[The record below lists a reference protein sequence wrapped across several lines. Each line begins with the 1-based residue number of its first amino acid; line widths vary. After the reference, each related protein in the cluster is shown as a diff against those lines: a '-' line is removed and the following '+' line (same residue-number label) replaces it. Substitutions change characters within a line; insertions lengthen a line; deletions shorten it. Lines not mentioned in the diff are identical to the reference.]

1 MPNNN
6 YNPNFLETPDPV
18 TGLQRRVGQNFLD
31 HKQTLHERLVLEHNL
46 DPGEQTPQNDHGIH
60 RQGSAVAY
68 YVESG
73 DPLPTE
79 RPTGQSKAGGDKG
92 ENLIPAKLLSDV
104 DAGRIAIRG
113 GSEMHFWDG
122 TQWVV
127 IDTTPVGFISI
138 WAAPSVTPN
147 TEVWKKCDGT
157 EYAIDDYPALWDV
170 IGSTY
175 GGDGNNT
182 FKVPN
187 LQGVTVMGSGTLNFP
202 TDGIPDNTLTGR
214 NKGGGTVGRYLEDQ
228 IQDITGYAAGNSVWD
243 EGNWLNYFDGVFEG
257 YDYSSNSRLQIDRVS
272 PGAYDINRGFRINLD
287 AGDVRNGSETRG
299 TALVIDFYIKAK

>member
-68 YVESG
+68 YIESG
-73 DPLPTE
+73 APLPSE

-138 WAAPSVTPN
+138 WPAPSETPN

-157 EYAIDDYPALWDV
+157 EYAIDDYPDLWNI
-170 IGSTY
+170 IGAAY
-175 GGDGNNT
+175 GGDGTNT

-214 NKGGGTVGRYLEDQ
+214 NKGGGTIGRYLEDQ
-228 IQDITGYAAGNSVWD
+228 IQDITGTA
-243 EGNWLNYFDGVFEG
+243 EGNGVYAEG
-257 YDYSSNSRLQIDRVS
+257 GLFQEFSGVLEHFNADNDRNHPLDRVTS
-272 PGAYDINRGFRINLD
+272 AEDPTFGFQINLD
-287 AGDVRNGSETRG
+287 AGGVRNGTETRG
-299 TALVIDFYIKAK
+299 TALVMDYYIKAK